1 MIDINVESTR
11 ELTESQ
17 RGDVVE
23 ISHSIADF
31 ETQIK
36 VLKEQQERLRSELL
50 EAMDEY
56 DILKIETDEVD
67 IVKVAPTD
75 VEYFDKAKFKK
86 ENQDLY
92 DEYVTMKQKKGY
104 VRIKVK

>member
-36 VLKEQQERLRSELL
+36 VLKEQQERLRS
-50 EAMDEY
+50 
-56 DILKIETDEVD
+56 
-67 IVKVAPTD
+67 
-75 VEYFDKAKFKK
+75 
-86 ENQDLY
+86 
-92 DEYVTMKQKKGY
+92 
-104 VRIKVK
+104 